1 MYVRAT
7 LFSFGMVS
15 RLSIFLSLLSYIYFG
30 NYITARKVFIVSSYF
45 NILNESMV
53 QCWPIAITSVA
64 EGYISVKRVQ
74 EFLLASSTKQI
85 AETPHDN
92 LDAKKLNE
100 YKRKNVVPVGQLN
113 GNNGNIF
120 ESKTLLTDR
129 RSVNEDTMI
138 KGITISNASAV
149 WKLGEAGESGIAQ
162 INLSVKD
169 RELCAIVGQVG
180 SGKTTLLQVILGELE
195 LDSGTIKINGVW
207 SYASQESWLFEG
219 SIRNNIIFIEEFDEH
234 RYRDVVRVCALE
246 QDFKL
251 LPHGD
256 ETIVGER
263 GISLSGGQKARVN
276 LARAIYKQADIYLLD
291 DPLSAV
297 DAHVGKHIFQ
307 ECIQQYLANK
317 ICILVTHQ
325 LQYLTEVEHLVVLN
339 HGHIE
344 AQGSY
349 AELRERQ
356 IDSLVSIH
364 VPDNMNEIVAQKKIK
379 VKKLNIFIYII
390 CNLIFLNF
398 IFSVNYHVYRL
409 PVNYL
414 KKKKTKE
421 WNSKPLD
428 RSAGVF
434 TNLTCKQFE
443 VDFM

>member
-1 MYVRAT
+1 MT
-7 LFSFGMVS
+7 
-15 RLSIFLSLLSYIYFG
+15 
-30 NYITARKVFIVSSYF
+30 SYF

-53 QCWPIAITSVA
+53 QCWPVAITSVA

-74 EFLLASSTKQI
+74 EFLLTSSTKQI
-85 AETPHDN
+85 ADTPHDN
-92 LDAKKLNE
+92 MDAIKHKE
-100 YKRKNVVPVGQLN
+100 YKRKNVVSVSQLN
-113 GNNGNIF
+113 GNNGNIS

-129 RSVNEDTMI
+129 RLVNGNATI
-138 KGITISNASAV
+138 KGITMSNASAV
-149 WKLGEAGESGIAQ
+149 WKLGEAGEAGVSQ
-162 INLSVKD
+162 INLIIKE
-169 RELCAIVGQVG
+169 RELCAVVGQVG

-195 LDSGTIKINGVW
+195 LDSGNIKINGEM
-207 SYASQESWLFEG
+207 SYASQETWLFEG

-276 LARAIYKQADIYLLD
+276 LARAVYKKADIYLLD

-297 DAHVGKHIFQ
+297 DANVGKHIFR

-325 LQYLTEVEHLVVLN
+325 LQYLTEVEHLVLLN

-349 AELRERQ
+349 ADLRARQ
-356 IDSLVSIH
+356 IDSLVSMQ
-364 VPDNMNEIVAQKKIK
+364 VPDNLSEMVAQNQIKVEIVAIIRLH
-379 VKKLNIFIYII
+379 KL
-390 CNLIFLNF
+390 
-398 IFSVNYHVYRL
+398 
-409 PVNYL
+409 
-414 KKKKTKE
+414 
-421 WNSKPLD
+421 
-428 RSAGVF
+428 
-434 TNLTCKQFE
+434 
-443 VDFM
+443 